1 MSGPFKNR
9 TNGCHFVW
17 FLNGRDHL
25 KTKFLK
31 LSLWNGFGIQMVGI
45 RVYTVYWLYET
56 INTLLR
62 STFVCHRR
70 CLSHWRVRSV
80 TSHLS
85 CHTRLS
91 GCVKRCDPNIFCQPV
106 CCQKPFK
113 VLFYAKYLP
122 TNKLT
127 TRTKFQ
133 NVILCHF
140 PELGDT

>member
-45 RVYTVYWLYET
+45 RVFTVYWLYET

-91 GCVKRCDPNIFCQPV
+91 GCVKRYDPYIFANLSVVKSRLRSCFMRNICRQTSW
-106 CCQKPFK
+106 QRGQISKK
-113 VLFYAKYLP
+113 
-122 TNKLT
+122 N
-127 TRTKFQ
+127 
-133 NVILCHF
+133 
-140 PELGDT
+140 